1 MKLYHCSPTS
11 GLQVLE
17 PNVTRYFGKPRQ
29 VCLAASLP
37 MALFYG
43 VKHFEYTYGY
53 TREGV
58 LYYEEYYPEALE
70 EIYRGRS
77 ASLYICTAGE
87 DMSRTAIPNEY
98 VTDRPV
104 PVEEEQVI
112 PDVYAALL

>member
-58 LYYEEYYPEALE
+58 LYYEEYYPEALAGNLSGTQR
-70 EIYRGRS
+70 ISLHLYRRRG
-77 ASLYICTAGE
+77 Y
-87 DMSRTAIPNEY
+87 
-98 VTDRPV
+98 
-104 PVEEEQVI
+104 EQDCD
-112 PDVYAALL
+112 PQ

>member
-17 PNVTRYFGKPRQ
+17 PNATRYFGKPGQ

-53 TREGV
+53 SIIPRHWRKFIGDAAHLFTFV
-58 LYYEEYYPEALE
+58 PLE
-70 EIYRGRS
+70 RI
-77 ASLYICTAGE
+77 
-87 DMSRTAIPNEY
+87 
-98 VTDRPV
+98 
-104 PVEEEQVI
+104 
-112 PDVYAALL
+112 

>member
-58 LYYEEYYPEALE
+58 LYYEEYYPEAWRKFIGDAAHLFTFVPLE
-70 EIYRGRS
+70 RI
-77 ASLYICTAGE
+77 
-87 DMSRTAIPNEY
+87 
-98 VTDRPV
+98 
-104 PVEEEQVI
+104 
-112 PDVYAALL
+112 